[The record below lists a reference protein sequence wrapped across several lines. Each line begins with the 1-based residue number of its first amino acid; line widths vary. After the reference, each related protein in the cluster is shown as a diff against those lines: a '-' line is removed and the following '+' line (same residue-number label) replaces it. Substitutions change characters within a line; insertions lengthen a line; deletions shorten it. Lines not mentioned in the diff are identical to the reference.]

1 MCGVHFCFKYFI
13 QILYFCGEKVKCGSS
28 TSPELEAGQLWCVY
42 LQQTHSRAPHST
54 NQTCRAVKKM
64 SPPDTGTLVLKDL
77 HWWVRSLLTT
87 HCQWKFCRQVASS
100 TILGGCI
107 RFKGSF
113 IEPKRPEGVS
123 LQILQVYHTLHH
135 QTLSNIACMSALH
148 KLCLGLPSSSSRCR
162 Q

>member
-54 NQTCRAVKKM
+54 NQTCRAV
-64 SPPDTGTLVLKDL
+64 SAWYWDTCPQRSSLMGKI
-77 HWWVRSLLTT
+77 SLLTT

-107 RFKGSF
+107 RVKGPF
-113 IEPKRPEGVS
+113 IEPKGPEGVS

-148 KLCLGLPSSSSRCR
+148 KLCLGLPSSSRRCR

>member
-64 SPPDTGTLVLKDL
+64 SPHDIGTLVQKDL

-113 IEPKRPEGVS
+113 LLNLRGQKVS
-123 LQILQVYHTLHH
+123 VCKFFRYIILSIIKHCQTSLACLHS
-135 QTLSNIACMSALH
+135 TNFA
-148 KLCLGLPSSSSRCR
+148 
-162 Q
+162 